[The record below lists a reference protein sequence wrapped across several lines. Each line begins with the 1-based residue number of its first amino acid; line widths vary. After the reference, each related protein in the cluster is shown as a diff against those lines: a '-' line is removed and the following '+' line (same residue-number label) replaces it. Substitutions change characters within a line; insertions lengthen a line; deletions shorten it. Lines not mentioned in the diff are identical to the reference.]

1 MLQHLVISD
10 CLFVA
15 KIAYSA
21 VFEIGLSKRI
31 GVEFDLS
38 GSSDVIGHVTIFDSH
53 FQLAVLEPITQAY
66 NGLRDI
72 QCANVTH
79 SGTINFSYYDFL

>member
-21 VFEIGLSKRI
+21 VFEIGLSKREAVRSAI
-31 GVEFDLS
+31 
-38 GSSDVIGHVTIFDSH
+38 
-53 FQLAVLEPITQAY
+53 LATAWLLVFIAQEKI
-66 NGLRDI
+66 
-72 QCANVTH
+72 
-79 SGTINFSYYDFL
+79 